1 MHTIRSFLHTLVLG
15 FWAFSLTT
23 ATVFTDT
30 ASWAIHPLLS
40 AVCYLDA
47 KTRMLVD
54 ATVHAVERVLE
65 PAKPFVAFAKRLLRH
80 ERYRTSTGFSEMRS
94 IA

>member
-1 MHTIRSFLHTLVLG
+1 MATIRRFLHVLAIG

-23 ATVFTDT
+23 AQSLTD
-30 ASWAIHPLLS
+30 AIDWAGHIFG
-40 AVCYLDA
+40 ATIVYLDTR
-47 KTRMLVD
+47 TRMILD
-54 ATVHAVERVLE
+54 AVAHEVLRVLE